1 MMRQLQLW
9 RQQMMHMRLLQMAQH
24 LCTNRLSL
32 THRRLASEAAE
43 GCSCGR
49 QAADLSL
56 EGAWEGHLAGL
67 PQEMQHLLQQ
77 AIEQAAWLQPL
88 HSLVR
93 PLLLLLLL
101 LLLLRQRQTC
111 RLL

>member
-1 MMRQLQLW
+1 MRQLQLW
-9 RQQMMHMRLLQMAQH
+9 RQQMMQH

-49 QAADLSL
+49 QTADLSL

-67 PQEMQHLLQQ
+67 PQEMQYLLQQ
-77 AIEQAAWLQPL
+77 AIEQATWLQPL

-101 LLLLRQRQTC
+101 LLRQRQTC